1 VYIVKD
7 MNFPMIEIRVFT
19 HPTCTTC
26 PAAIQMV
33 QRVVER
39 DPQLRMTLISLATE
53 KGREIARSLNVLS
66 LPTILVHQ
74 TRFVGVPKWEE
85 LLEAIEQAKE
95 ELKVSYAYDDGKL
108 ESR

>member
-1 VYIVKD
+1 LRPPS
-7 MNFPMIEIRVFT
+7 FPLLQGGG
-19 HPTCTTC
+19 
-26 PAAIQMV
+26 A
-33 QRVVER
+33 
-39 DPQLRMTLISLATE
+39 SLAQE
-53 KGREIARSLNVLS
+53 GREIARSLNVLS